1 MIAMT
6 EGTKLRPISEVFPE
20 WSFTPMGEFLNRHT
34 GNVLSVK
41 DWEMEMSYRFKES
54 EEKLSLALQYA
65 ERARNIVPV

>member
-1 MIAMT
+1 
-6 EGTKLRPISEVFPE
+6 
-20 WSFTPMGEFLNRHT
+20 MGEFLNRHT